1 MLSRTVLSAAIAL
14 AGVAVAQEHV
24 LLTAPD
30 GGIVYADVYGEGNRG
45 VVLGH
50 GGRFDK
56 ESWAK
61 QAGELAK
68 AGWRVVAIDF
78 RGYGHSKGLGQAD
91 MYRAPF
97 YFDVLAAVAYLR
109 NSGSGPVSL
118 VGGSFGGGAAAEA
131 AIQAKPGDI
140 GRLVLLAAE
149 PGAPAE
155 QLTVRKLFIV
165 ARDDANG
172 AGPRLPRIRAYYDK
186 TPEPKE
192 LIVVDGSAHAQFLF
206 ETDQGPRVMRE
217 ILRFLSAP

>member
-1 MLSRTVLSAAIAL
+1 MLSRTFVPAAIAL
-14 AGVAVAQEHV
+14 VGVAAAQQHRS
-24 LLTAPD
+24 LTARD
-30 GGIVYADVYGEGNRG
+30 GAIVYADVYGEGNRG
-45 VVLGH
+45 VVLAH
-50 GGRFDK
+50 GGRFNK

-68 AGWRVVAIDF
+68 AGFRVVAIDF
-78 RGYGHSKGLGQAD
+78 RGYGHSKGPGQAD
-91 MYRAPF
+91 IYTAPL
-97 YFDVLAAVAYLR
+97 YLDVLAAVAYLR

-131 AIQAKPGDI
+131 TIQAKPGDI
-140 GRLVLLAAE
+140 DRLILLAAE
-149 PGAPAE
+149 PDTPPE
-155 QLTVRKLFIV
+155 KLTVRKLFIV

-186 TPEPKE
+186 TPGPKE
-192 LIVVDGSAHAQFLF
+192 LIVVEGSAHAQFLF